1 MRPRD
6 CESWRRAVVLE
17 MSNEGKSVETA
28 QGFSGQ
34 THEVHHG
41 GQQDLP
47 LMHPG
52 NTKRFS
58 IFSDE

>member
-1 MRPRD
+1 M
-6 CESWRRAVVLE
+6 VLE